1 MIRRAVAAD
10 LPALLALEAACF
22 PDAWPLH
29 SLQAELAAGHGLNL
43 VVEQDSLVVA
53 SLLGWLLADE
63 VQINRVAVLPQW
75 QQHGLGQRLLVQTLQ
90 LAQRAGATQA
100 LLEVRRDNLPALAL
114 YRRQGFVSAG
124 VRRGYYADGCD
135 ALVLTRELATW
146 RHPLRPGRLQSGVYA
161 LVDGDRLGVGPAA
174 TAAEETMLLA
184 YGKAAIDTGA
194 VAVQLRLKSLPLG
207 HGLRP
212 ALATALLEYAPP
224 ACLVVID
231 DALAAV
237 NALPAHLRNQVGLH
251 LGQSDT
257 PIASARA
264 LLGEGPTLGLST
276 HTLRQVAASR
286 ALPCDYLGFGPIHAT
301 TGKANPADVTGVHLC
316 AAAAAAADVPL
327 VAIGG
332 LTEADLAPLVAGG
345 VTAAAVLGAWLGPAG
360 QPHTPAAAA
369 AALGRLVRAWQVAA
383 ARVARDELAAPCV

>member
-1 MIRRAVAAD
+1 MIRRAAVTD

-22 PDAWPLH
+22 PDAWPIH
-29 SLQAELAAGHGLNL
+29 SLQAELTAGHGLNL
-43 VVEQDSLVVA
+43 VAEQDGLVVA

-75 QQHGLGQRLLVQTLQ
+75 QQHGLGQRLLVQTLK
-90 LAQRAGATQA
+90 LAQQAGATQA

-135 ALVLTRELATW
+135 ALVLTRDLTTW
-146 RHPLRPGRLQSGVYA
+146 RHPLRPGRLHSGVYA
-161 LVDGDRLGVGPAA
+161 LVDGDRLGVGTDAA
-174 TAAEETMLLA
+174 AADETKLLA
-184 YGKAAIDTGA
+184 YGRAAVDAGA

-212 ALATALLEYAPP
+212 ALAAALLDYAPHS
-224 ACLVVID
+224 CLVVID
-231 DALAAV
+231 DDLAAV
-237 NALPAHLRNQVGLH
+237 AALPAHLHSQIGLH
-251 LGQSDT
+251 LGQRDT
-257 PIASARA
+257 PIPAARA
-264 LLGEGPTLGLST
+264 LVGEGPTVGLST

-286 ALPCDYLGFGPIHAT
+286 SLPCDYLGFGPVHAT
-301 TGKANPADVTGVHLC
+301 TGKANPADVTGLHLC
-316 AAAAAAADVPL
+316 AAAAAAADVPV

-360 QPHTPAAAA
+360 QPYPPAAAA
-369 AALGRLVRAWQVAA
+369 AALGRLVQAWQVAA
-383 ARVARDELAAPCV
+383 VRVAREELVAARV